1 MQLNVK
7 KTKELRISF
16 LNEGPSFEQLIT
28 ANNGQVEIVSSFKL
42 LGTII
47 TSSLSWDQHVTN
59 ICSKA
64 SKRLYAIRLL
74 KRSGVSISDLTHIFC
89 SVVRLILEYGC
100 QIWHFSLTEKQSN
113 QIEPKQKR

>member
-16 LNEGPSFEQLIT
+16 LNEGPSFEQLT

-47 TSSLSWDQHVTN
+47 TSSLSWDQHVTY
-59 ICSKA
+59 ICSKV
-64 SKRLYAIRLL
+64 SERLYAIRLL

-89 SVVRLILEYGC
+89 SVV
-100 QIWHFSLTEKQSN
+100 
-113 QIEPKQKR
+113 